1 MTKLLV
7 SSTAAEPLQIDISP
21 FSPETI
27 ADEKFY
33 EFCQKNSD
41 LRIEQTAEGEIVVM
55 PPAFS
60 DEGNR
65 NFKVLLEVG
74 KWARKDGTGK
84 GFDSSAGFTL
94 PNGAKRSPD
103 TSWIKLDRW
112 SALSEKQKASFAP
125 ICPDFVL
132 ELRSSSDTLS
142 ELQDKMQEYID
153 NGAQL
158 GLLIDPRN
166 RTVHIYRPDQ
176 SPKILEHPK
185 AVDCSPELPGF
196 TLQMAR
202 IW

>member
-1 MTKLLV
+1 MTSLLV
-7 SSTAAEPLQIDISP
+7 STVSAEPLQIDTSSFLP
-21 FSPETI
+21 ATMT
-27 ADEKFY
+27 DDQFY
-33 EFCQKNSD
+33 EFCQKNPD
-41 LRIEQTAEGEIVVM
+41 LRIEQTAQGEVIVM
-55 PPAFS
+55 APAFS
-60 DEGNR
+60 DTGNR
-65 NFKVLLEVG
+65 NFKISLEVG
-74 KWARKDGTGK
+74 KWAEKDGTGE

-112 SALSEKQKASFAP
+112 NALSENQKSSFAP

-132 ELRSSSDTLS
+132 ELRSNSDTLS
-142 ELQDKMQEYID
+142 GLQDKMQEYID

-158 GLLIDPRN
+158 GLLIDPKN
-166 RTVHIYRPDQ
+166 RTVHLYRPNQ
-176 SPKILEHPK
+176 NPIILGNPA